1 MGEGPSGTS
10 SRALRKTLFSSD
22 RGNDDDNDDDDD
34 DAGCGSA
41 RHPSRRSC
49 VWGSARRRRRRSS
62 TMVSGRAA
70 REDADA
76 RGGGDETAAAPE
88 IVSLVTNE
96 REAGEMW
103 RVDRFKEFRFR
114 VRCAG
119 LESDPEFV
127 EALGRMAALTR
138 ELSEMSAA
146 QARDAS
152 EAPWWRDREYDE
164 ARAEEAND
172 DGMRKIGEQRYE
184 EAFEAFTEAI
194 RLEPRRAVYHANR
207 AAAGLKLQ
215 RYRVA
220 ADDAACAI
228 ERDSNY
234 LKALIRGGTA
244 NLRLRCADK
253 ALKMFDAALA
263 VAPEDER
270 ALRGKREAAQALAAA
285 EAEAE
290 RQRDAALHGA
300 RTALPRHD
308 IDLEVAAES
317 LLSAEAALCANPNLE
332 GAKANVA
339 EALVCCQRYEA
350 AIERCK
356 TLLEDSLDRK
366 YIVAETR
373 WRMADVDGALAEI
386 SSASCRDSYD
396 ELACKKCVDLGARL
410 LRLKDLMA
418 RAEREMED
426 EQFTTA
432 IRCFDKVLET
442 PEGKMMTRLRGKI
455 LRDRA
460 SCQLKRHEYDSRDDP
475 IASENLA
482 SALRDLNECLKIDGN
497 DHEAHVTR
505 ASVRACRGDHHGA
518 FTDLRAAQTV
528 APTLP
533 GIDDMVRV
541 SAVRALRR
549 SSGEGASTNASFTE
563 ESTARG
569 GKFHDILGV
578 SPDASA
584 RAVTSAY
591 RKLAAVWHPDKW
603 TRADPADAQN
613 AEERFTSIQRAH
625 ATLSDA
631 KQRKM
636 YDLDPARFE
645 A

>member
-1 MGEGPSGTS
+1 
-10 SRALRKTLFSSD
+10 
-22 RGNDDDNDDDDD
+22 
-34 DAGCGSA
+34 
-41 RHPSRRSC
+41 
-49 VWGSARRRRRRSS
+49 
-62 TMVSGRAA
+62 
-70 REDADA
+70 
-76 RGGGDETAAAPE
+76 
-88 IVSLVTNE
+88 
-96 REAGEMW
+96 
-103 RVDRFKEFRFR
+103 
-114 VRCAG
+114 
-119 LESDPEFV
+119 
-127 EALGRMAALTR
+127 
-138 ELSEMSAA
+138 
-146 QARDAS
+146 
-152 EAPWWRDREYDE
+152 
-164 ARAEEAND
+164 
-172 DGMRKIGEQRYE
+172 
-184 EAFEAFTEAI
+184 
-194 RLEPRRAVYHANR
+194 
-207 AAAGLKLQ
+207 
-215 RYRVA
+215 
-220 ADDAACAI
+220 
-228 ERDSNY
+228 
-234 LKALIRGGTA
+234 
-244 NLRLRCADK
+244 
-253 ALKMFDAALA
+253 
-263 VAPEDER
+263 
-270 ALRGKREAAQALAAA
+270 
-285 EAEAE
+285 
-290 RQRDAALHGA
+290 
-300 RTALPRHD
+300 
-308 IDLEVAAES
+308 
-317 LLSAEAALCANPNLE
+317 
-332 GAKANVA
+332 
-339 EALVCCQRYEA
+339 
-350 AIERCK
+350 
-356 TLLEDSLDRK
+356 
-366 YIVAETR
+366 
-373 WRMADVDGALAEI
+373 MADVDGALAEI

-549 SSGEGASTNASFTE
+549 SSGEDASTIASFTE

-569 GKFHDILGV
+569 GKFYDILGV

>member
-1 MGEGPSGTS
+1 MKTS
-10 SRALRKTLFSSD
+10 KLFLFFGVLIS
-22 RGNDDDNDDDDD
+22 
-34 DAGCGSA
+34 GCG
-41 RHPSRRSC
+41 
-49 VWGSARRRRRRSS
+49 G
-62 TMVSGRAA
+62 
-70 REDADA
+70 
-76 RGGGDETAAAPE
+76 GGGDSGGSYKTPT
-88 IVSLVTNE
+88 INE
-96 REAGEMW
+96 AT
-103 RVDRFKEFRFR
+103 V
-114 VRCAG
+114 
-119 LESDPEFV
+119 LP
-127 EALGRMAALTR
+127 
-138 ELSEMSAA
+138 
-146 QARDAS
+146 
-152 EAPWWRDREYDE
+152 
-164 ARAEEAND
+164 
-172 DGMRKIGEQRYE
+172 
-184 EAFEAFTEAI
+184 
-194 RLEPRRAVYHANR
+194 
-207 AAAGLKLQ
+207 
-215 RYRVA
+215 
-220 ADDAACAI
+220 
-228 ERDSNY
+228 
-234 LKALIRGGTA
+234 
-244 NLRLRCADK
+244 NLRKVNLDSVGNFY
-253 ALKMFDAALA
+253 ALDSRN
-263 VAPEDER
+263 D
-270 ALRGKREAAQALAAA
+270 GH
-285 EAEAE
+285 
-290 RQRDAALHGA
+290 LHGKIKHWKHSPVDDVLVPVKIYA
-300 RTALPRHD
+300 VP
-308 IDLEVAAES
+308 
-317 LLSAEAALCANPNLE
+317 
-332 GAKANVA
+332 NVA

-356 TLLEDSLDRK
+356 TLLDDSLDRK

-549 SSGEGASTNASFTE
+549 SSGEDASTIASFTE

-569 GKFHDILGV
+569 GKFYDILGV

-603 TRADPADAQN
+603 TRADPADAQE
-613 AEERFTSIQRAH
+613 AEEKFTSIQRAH

-631 KQRKM
+631 KQHKM

>member
-1 MGEGPSGTS
+1 MIGDWERVGVGRRAERYEKRLCRATEGART
-10 SRALRKTLFSSD
+10 RT
-22 RGNDDDNDDDDD
+22 RG
-34 DAGCGSA
+34 AGRGSA
-41 RHPSRRSC
+41 RRPSRRSRKR
-49 VWGSARRRRRRSS
+49 GSGRRSSVVGRRSS

-76 RGGGDETAAAPE
+76 RGGGDETAATPE

-119 LESDPEFV
+119 LESDPEFA
-127 EALGRMAALTR
+127 EALERMAALTR

-152 EAPWWRDREYDE
+152 EAPWWRDGEYDE

-290 RQRDAALHGA
+290 RQRGVAVEA
-300 RTALPRHD
+300 R
-308 IDLEVAAES
+308 LE
-317 LLSAEAALCANPNLE
+317 AEARLASLQSLVEAMSGSINTRVKNLE
-332 GAKANVA
+332 GGTQVRLMMLGAAEDHLELLREEA
-339 EALVCCQRYEA
+339 EASGDPVLFHTVGRALVSLGDLAGGLRVASLGDERTAEA
-350 AIERCK
+350 YYLEALGIYDD
-356 TLLEDSLDRK
+356 LLEDPDAIDPSIRSTVSAMPGRIVGLRADLAIAEQRWDDAKALVLEQQRRLEPLAGSGDLRTRRDYHMTFEKLGDLELHHGDPRVALGHYAAHRDAMQAIVDADR
-366 YIVAETR
+366 
-373 WRMADVDGALAEI
+373 DG
-386 SSASCRDSYD
+386 
-396 ELACKKCVDLGARL
+396 DLGR
-410 LRLKDLMA
+410 RVILKQTKQVVDA
-418 RAEREMED
+418 GA
-426 EQFTTA
+426 F
-432 IRCFDKVLET
+432 
-442 PEGKMMTRLRGKI
+442 
-455 LRDRA
+455 
-460 SCQLKRHEYDSRDDP
+460 
-475 IASENLA
+475 
-482 SALRDLNECLKIDGN
+482 SALSPWRERCPS
-497 DHEAHVTR
+497 R
-505 ASVRACRGDHHGA
+505 
-518 FTDLRAAQTV
+518 
-528 APTLP
+528 P
-533 GIDDMVRV
+533 GR
-541 SAVRALRR
+541 
-549 SSGEGASTNASFTE
+549 
-563 ESTARG
+563 
-569 GKFHDILGV
+569 
-578 SPDASA
+578 
-584 RAVTSAY
+584 
-591 RKLAAVWHPDKW
+591 
-603 TRADPADAQN
+603 
-613 AEERFTSIQRAH
+613 
-625 ATLSDA
+625 
-631 KQRKM
+631 
-636 YDLDPARFE
+636 
-645 A
+645 

>member
-1 MGEGPSGTS
+1 
-10 SRALRKTLFSSD
+10 
-22 RGNDDDNDDDDD
+22 
-34 DAGCGSA
+34 
-41 RHPSRRSC
+41 
-49 VWGSARRRRRRSS
+49 
-62 TMVSGRAA
+62 MVSGRAA
-70 REDADA
+70 RGDADA
-76 RGGGDETAAAPE
+76 AREGGDEAAATPE
-88 IVSLVTNE
+88 IVSFVTNE

-119 LESDPEFV
+119 FERDPRFV

-138 ELSEMSAA
+138 ELSELSAA
-146 QARDAS
+146 QAREDAS
-152 EAPWWRDREYDE
+152 EMPWWRDGEYDE

-172 DGMRKIGEQRYE
+172 DGMRKMDAKMYE
-184 EAFEAFTEAI
+184 EAFRAFTEAI

-228 ERDSNY
+228 DRDSSY
-234 LKALIRGGTA
+234 VKALIRGGTA
-244 NLRLRCADK
+244 NLRLRCPDK

-285 EAEAE
+285 EAEAK

-308 IDLEVAAES
+308 VDLEVAAES
-317 LLSAEAALCANPNLE
+317 LLSAEAALCANPHLE

-418 RAEREMED
+418 RAEREMAD
-426 EQFTTA
+426 DQFTTA
-432 IRCFDKVLET
+432 IRCLDKVLET
-442 PEGKMMTRLRGKI
+442 PEGKMTTRLRGKI

-460 SCQLKRHEYDSRDDP
+460 SCQLKRHEYESRDDP

-482 SALRDLNECLKIDGN
+482 SALRDLNECLKIDGH

-533 GIDDMVRV
+533 GIDDMVRAA
-541 SAVRALRR
+541 AVRALRR
-549 SSGEGASTNASFTE
+549 SSGEDAPVDDAFTE
-563 ESTARG
+563 GSTARP
-569 GKFHDILGV
+569 GKFYDILGV
-578 SPDASA
+578 APDASA
-584 RAVTSAY
+584 RAVKSAY

-603 TRADPADAQN
+603 TRADPADACRA
-613 AEERFTSIQRAH
+613 AEKFTSIQRAH

-636 YDLDPARFE
+636 YDLDPARFD

>member
-1 MGEGPSGTS
+1 
-10 SRALRKTLFSSD
+10 
-22 RGNDDDNDDDDD
+22 
-34 DAGCGSA
+34 
-41 RHPSRRSC
+41 
-49 VWGSARRRRRRSS
+49 
-62 TMVSGRAA
+62 MVSGRAA

-103 RVDRFKEFRFR
+103 RVDRFKDFRFR

-119 LESDPEFV
+119 LESDPEFA

-152 EAPWWRDREYDE
+152 EAPWWRDGEYDE

-339 EALVCCQRYEA
+339 EALVCCERYEA

-356 TLLEDSLDRK
+356 TLLEDSLVNTSSPRRDGEWRTST
-366 YIVAETR
+366 VR
-373 WRMADVDGALAEI
+373 WR
-386 SSASCRDSYD
+386 RFR
-396 ELACKKCVDLGARL
+396 AR
-410 LRLKDLMA
+410 
-418 RAEREMED
+418 RAGIP
-426 EQFTTA
+426 TT
-432 IRCFDKVLET
+432 
-442 PEGKMMTRLRGKI
+442 
-455 LRDRA
+455 
-460 SCQLKRHEYDSRDDP
+460 
-475 IASENLA
+475 NW
-482 SALRDLNECLKIDGN
+482 
-497 DHEAHVTR
+497 
-505 ASVRACRGDHHGA
+505 
-518 FTDLRAAQTV
+518 
-528 APTLP
+528 
-533 GIDDMVRV
+533 RV
-541 SAVRALRR
+541 KN
-549 SSGEGASTNASFTE
+549 ASTW
-563 ESTARG
+563 AR
-569 GKFHDILGV
+569 DYC
-578 SPDASA
+578 A
-584 RAVTSAY
+584 
-591 RKLAAVWHPDKW
+591 
-603 TRADPADAQN
+603 
-613 AEERFTSIQRAH
+613 
-625 ATLSDA
+625 
-631 KQRKM
+631 
-636 YDLDPARFE
+636 
-645 A
+645 